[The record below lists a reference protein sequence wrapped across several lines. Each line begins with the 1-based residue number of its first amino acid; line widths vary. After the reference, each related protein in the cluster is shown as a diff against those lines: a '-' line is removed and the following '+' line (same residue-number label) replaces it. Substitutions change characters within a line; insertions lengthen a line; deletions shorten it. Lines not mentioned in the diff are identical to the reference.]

1 MRHAMA
7 ATRDSVARGVLDPVA
22 ARSRF
27 SLTLHP
33 PSAELAGVVDRHW
46 VVRWDLNGR
55 EPFTQDVLPHP
66 CVNLVFEAERS
77 GIFGIPTRRFRR
89 EITGAGAALGTRLR
103 PGGLSLLSDVEAWE
117 LTDAV
122 RSLSELL
129 GPPARELQ
137 RTVLSHDDIADGMA
151 PVESFLRKRL
161 RPLDPGA
168 QLVQE
173 VIDSM
178 LSPVHDA
185 TVAELAGRHGVV
197 PRTLQR
203 LFRRYV
209 GVGPKWVLQRYRMHE
224 AAERMLVDPDI
235 DLARLALDLGYAD
248 QAHFGNDFHAR
259 TGRTPAAYLAA
270 CAEA

>member
-1 MRHAMA
+1 MH
-7 ATRDSVARGVLDPVA
+7 
-22 ARSRF
+22 
-27 SLTLHP
+27 
-33 PSAELAGVVDRHW
+33 
-46 VVRWDLNGR
+46 
-55 EPFTQDVLPHP
+55 
-66 CVNLVFEAERS
+66 
-77 GIFGIPTRRFRR
+77 
-89 EITGAGAALGTRLR
+89 
-103 PGGLSLLSDVEAWE
+103 
-117 LTDAV
+117 
-122 RSLSELL
+122 
-129 GPPARELQ
+129 RELE

-224 AAERMLVDPDI
+224 AAERMLVNPDI